1 MEIPMNLAMD
11 FLGAKKLSD
20 TDLNAALHK
29 AIASERSNIAA
40 SIACLIEITALDL
53 HTRLGAPSFFVYLT
67 RDLKLSESSASKR
80 CAAVRA
86 IRNYP
91 QILGLIQCGRLHLSN
106 ISMISRHLT
115 PENSGRLIAWAQNET
130 QRGLEKK
137 LALEFPLPA
146 QRDTI
151 QPVVYLS
158 QGDQSAVHGRANLQE
173 NIQKNIQPN
182 VPENI
187 STADNI
193 RGEEK
198 GHDNENFKAEEPV
211 FLFAAGSAKPAVG
224 ARLHVTLNP
233 EAAAALEFLAQSMP
247 GKSISDILSLAV
259 GELRKRRELAGGKS
273 SWRPSQGHSQGQSQR
288 PSQGQSQ
295 PPSESKLSGV
305 IPNVARTIPVASPP
319 MANRYIPAAL
329 RREVAQR
336 DGYRC
341 RYVTS
346 DYNCPDGS
354 KKKGA
359 AITLDAISGPR
370 RCDALHHLEFDHLI
384 PRAFGGQNTL
394 ANLRLLCRAHN
405 NLAAKDLMGKEF
417 IESHYGRD

>member
-1 MEIPMNLAMD
+1 M
-11 FLGAKKLSD
+11 
-20 TDLNAALHK
+20 
-29 AIASERSNIAA
+29 
-40 SIACLIEITALDL
+40 LD
-53 HTRLGAPSFFVYLT
+53 
-67 RDLKLSESSASKR
+67 
-80 CAAVRA
+80 
-86 IRNYP
+86 
-91 QILGLIQCGRLHLSN
+91 LIQCGRLHLSN

-115 PENSGRLIAWAQNET
+115 RENSGRLISWAQNET

-146 QRDTI
+146 RRDTI
-151 QPVVYLS
+151 RPVVYLA
-158 QGDQSAVHGRANLQE
+158 QGDQSTVHDRANLQG
-173 NIQKNIQPN
+173 NLQGNVQKNLQPN
-182 VPENI
+182 VHENI
-187 STADNI
+187 STDDDI

-211 FLFAAGSAKPAVG
+211 FLFAAESSKPAMG

-233 EAAAALEFLAQSMP
+233 EAAAALEFLVQSMP

-259 GELRKRRELAGGKS
+259 GELRKRRELPGGKS
-273 SWRPSQGHSQGQSQR
+273 SSWR

-305 IPNVARTIPVASPP
+305 IPNVATAIPVESPA

-336 DGYRC
+336 DGHRC
-341 RYVTS
+341 RYVAS

-405 NLAAKDLMGKEF
+405 NLAAKDLMGKKF

>member
-1 MEIPMNLAMD
+1 MEIPMDLAMD

-20 TDLNAALHK
+20 TDLTAALHK
-29 AIASERSNIAA
+29 AITSERNNIAA
-40 SIACLIEITALDL
+40 SIACLIEITARDL
-53 HTRLGAPSFFVYLT
+53 HTRLGAPSLFVYLT
-67 RDLKLSESSASKR
+67 RDMKLSESSASKR

-115 PENSGRLIAWAQNET
+115 CDNSERLIAWAQNET

-137 LALEFPLPA
+137 LALEFPQPA
-146 QRDTI
+146 RRDTI
-151 QPVVYLS
+151 RPVVYLS
-158 QGDQSAVHGRANLQE
+158 QGDQNTVHYRANLQE

-182 VPENI
+182 VHENI

-273 SWRPSQGHSQGQSQR
+273 SSSWRPSQGHSQGHSQR

-305 IPNVARTIPVASPP
+305 IPNVATTIPVESPP
-319 MANRYIPAAL
+319 MANRYIPTTL
-329 RREVAQR
+329 RRDVAQR
-336 DGYRC
+336 DGHRC
-341 RYVTS
+341 TYLAAADS
-346 DYNCPDGS
+346 GPDG
-354 KKKGA
+354 A
-359 AITLDAISGPR
+359 R

-405 NLAAKDLMGKEF
+405 NLVAKDLMGKKF

>member
-1 MEIPMNLAMD
+1 MDLAMD

-20 TDLNAALHK
+20 TDLTAALHK
-29 AIASERSNIAA
+29 AITSERSNIAA
-40 SIACLIEITALDL
+40 SIACLIEITARDL
-53 HTRLGAPSFFVYLT
+53 HTRLGAPSLFVYLT
-67 RDLKLSESSASKR
+67 RDMKLSESSASKR

-91 QILGLIQCGRLHLSN
+91 QILSLIQCGRLHLSN

-115 PENSGRLIAWAQNET
+115 RENSGRLIAWAQNET

-146 QRDTI
+146 RRDTI
-151 QPVVYLS
+151 RPVVYLA
-158 QGDQSAVHGRANLQE
+158 QGDQSTVHDRANLQG
-173 NIQKNIQPN
+173 NLQGNVQKNLQPN
-182 VPENI
+182 VHENI
-187 STADNI
+187 STDDDI

-211 FLFAAGSAKPAVG
+211 FLFAAESSKPAMG

-259 GELRKRRELAGGKS
+259 GELRKRRELASGKS
-273 SWRPSQGHSQGQSQR
+273 SSRR

-305 IPNVARTIPVASPP
+305 MANVSAASPVESP
-319 MANRYIPAAL
+319 PIANRYIPAAL

-336 DGYRC
+336 DGHRC
-341 RYVTS
+341 RYVAS
-346 DYNCPDGS
+346 GYNCPDGS
-354 KKKGA
+354 KKNGTKKNGD
-359 AITLDAISGPR
+359 AITNDAISGPR
-370 RCDALHHLEFDHLI
+370 RCAALHHLEFDHLI

>member
-1 MEIPMNLAMD
+1 MWSAAPFKYFDDLA
-11 FLGAKKLSD
+11 
-20 TDLNAALHK
+20 
-29 AIASERSNIAA
+29 
-40 SIACLIEITALDL
+40 
-53 HTRLGAPSFFVYLT
+53 
-67 RDLKLSESSASKR
+67 
-80 CAAVRA
+80 
-86 IRNYP
+86 
-91 QILGLIQCGRLHLSN
+91 
-106 ISMISRHLT
+106 T
-115 PENSGRLIAWAQNET
+115 PRENSGRLIAWAQNET

-146 QRDTI
+146 RRDTI
-151 QPVVYLS
+151 RPVVYLS
-158 QGDQSAVHGRANLQE
+158 QSDQSAVHDRANLQG
-173 NIQKNIQPN
+173 NVQKNLQPN
-182 VPENI
+182 VHENI
-187 STADNI
+187 STDDDI

-211 FLFAAGSAKPAVG
+211 FLFAAESSKPAMG

-273 SWRPSQGHSQGQSQR
+273 SSWRPSQGQSQGQSQP

-305 IPNVARTIPVASPP
+305 IPNVATAIPVESPA

-336 DGYRC
+336 DGHRC
-341 RYVTS
+341 RYVAS

-405 NLAAKDLMGKEF
+405 NLAAKDLMGKVF